1 MRVRFHRNHVSAA
14 PSIVSAPSH
23 SVHVLRSEEELH
35 EAVERA
41 AEFHQRTATLLRARS
56 EHYEALL
63 AIRLDQSTLD

>member
-1 MRVRFHRNHVSAA
+1 MRVRFHRDQASVPEICATA
-14 PSIVSAPSH
+14 PSP
-23 SVHVLRSEEELH
+23 VHVLRSEEELR

-63 AIRLDQSTLD
+63 AIPVNHPVLD